1 MTSEDSVKFKAYMQS
16 DKDTFKM
23 SFPSHVTYYDRNF
36 EFMKDRSFWLSMT
49 LGLVGLMYAKNKY
62 ECEKAR
68 MVRWERM

>member
-1 MTSEDSVKFKAYMQS
+1 
-16 DKDTFKM
+16 M